1 MKADF
6 RAFVAHDILA
16 VFPRKS
22 LPIRICA
29 KARNAWFGKGKM
41 ALALLLLAT
50 GSKPRRDVS
59 GWVTER
65 D

>member
-1 MKADF
+1 MKANF
-6 RAFVAHDILA
+6 RAFVAANIFA

-22 LPIRICA
+22 LPIRIRA

-50 GSKPRRDVS
+50 
-59 GWVTER
+59 
-65 D
+65 